1 MDEGVD
7 TRDGGVPVRTL
18 GAPNPG
24 RPGRPG
30 GPLAFVG
37 PLLTVLLTAATR
49 LDKPGKA
56 TSPPPPAAFAAGDW
70 FVPAPVPVPHSRLV
84 IRSSSF

>member
-7 TRDGGVPVRTL
+7 TRDGGVAVRTL

-24 RPGRPG
+24 RPERPGRPG
-30 GPLAFVG
+30 GPLAAVG
-37 PLLTVLLTAATR
+37 PVLTVLLTAATR
-49 LDKPGKA
+49 FDKPGKA
-56 TSPPPPAAFAAGDW
+56 TSPPAAFAAGDW
-70 FVPAPVPVPHSRLV
+70 FVPAPVPHSRLV